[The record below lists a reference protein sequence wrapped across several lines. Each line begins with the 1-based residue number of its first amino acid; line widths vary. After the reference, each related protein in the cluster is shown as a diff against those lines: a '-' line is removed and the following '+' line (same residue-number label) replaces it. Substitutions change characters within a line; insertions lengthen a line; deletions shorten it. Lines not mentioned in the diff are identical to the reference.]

1 MFYLII
7 MVLLTSMIT
16 TSMYWMQQL
25 AAEQRQVSYFI
36 QAQQDKEALLNT
48 LTYSISNLLEK
59 VPLQQLIFPWED
71 SIMHE
76 SNIIEYKAKDP
87 NTIFITIHTPTE
99 IILKAEVLVEYL
111 SNNKKRCTLL
121 LIP

>member
-7 MVLLTSMIT
+7 MALLTSMIT
-16 TSMYWMQQL
+16 TNMYWMQQL

-36 QAQQDKEALLNT
+36 QAQQDKEVLLNT
-48 LTYSISNLLEK
+48 VTYSISNLLEK
-59 VPLQQLIFPWED
+59 MQLQQLNYPWEK
-71 SIMHE
+71 SIMHQ
-76 SNIIEYKAKDP
+76 SNMIEYKAKDP
-87 NTIFITIHTPTE
+87 NTIFITIHTPSDT
-99 IILKAEVLVEYL
+99 IMKAEVLVEYL

>member
-1 MFYLII
+1 
-7 MVLLTSMIT
+7 
-16 TSMYWMQQL
+16 MYWMQQL

-36 QAQQDKEALLNT
+36 QAQQDKEGLLNT
-48 LTYSISNLLEK
+48 LTYSMSYLLEK
-59 VPLQQLIFPWED
+59 MQLQQQNYPWED